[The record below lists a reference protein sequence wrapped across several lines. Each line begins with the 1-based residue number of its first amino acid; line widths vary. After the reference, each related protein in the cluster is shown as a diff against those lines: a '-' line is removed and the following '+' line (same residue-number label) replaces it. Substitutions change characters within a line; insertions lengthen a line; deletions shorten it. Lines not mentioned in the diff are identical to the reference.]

1 MKKVFIINGAAG
13 VGKDTFVEIAK
24 YYIFINTSLPTYN
37 ISSVDN
43 VKTAA
48 KILGWDGEKDAIGR
62 KFLSDLKDLSTINYQ
77 GPYNYMLNQVNSK
90 TKGIFFLHVREPHE
104 IKYFVD
110 NYSEIVKTILIKRDN
125 IETFENHADKNVDNY
140 DYDIIISNKDSIECL
155 AQIVDK
161 FVQKEI
167 LNEK

>member
-24 YYIFINTSLPTYN
+24 YKIFIKTGLTTYN

-48 KILGWDGEKDAIGR
+48 KILGWDGEKDARGR

-90 TKGIFFLHVREPHE
+90 TKGIFFLHVREPIE
-104 IKYFVD
+104 IKYFTD
-110 NYSEIVKTILIKRDN
+110 NYSDLVKTILVERDN
-125 IETFENHADKNVDNY
+125 IETFENHADKNVDKYNY
-140 DYDIIISNKDSIECL
+140 DVKILNIGSIEDL
-155 AQIVDK
+155 VEIADQ
-161 FVQKEI
+161 FVEKEI
-167 LNEK
+167 IHD

>member
-24 YYIFINTSLPTYN
+24 YKIFIKTGLPTYN

-48 KILGWDGEKDAIGR
+48 KILGWDGEKDARGR
-62 KFLSDLKDLSTINYQ
+62 KFLSDLKDLSTTNYQ
-77 GPYNYMLNQVNSK
+77 GPYNYMLDQVNTK
-90 TKGIFFLHVREPHE
+90 TKGIFFLHIREPSE

-110 NYSEIVKTILIKRDN
+110 NYCDKVETIIVKRDN
-125 IETFENHADKNVDNY
+125 IETFENHADKNVDNFNY
-140 DYDIIISNKDSIECL
+140 DYIILNVGSIEDL
-155 AQIVDK
+155 VNVVDK
-161 FVQKEI
+161 FIERE
-167 LNEK
+167 LNND